1 MKQKELTKT
10 FMTISNWKK
19 TLVSMVYTEIFQG
32 QRSRVN
38 SQVFLDI
45 YDDFKLGK
53 SPLVSM
59 VYTK

>member
-19 TLVSMVYTEIFQG
+19 PLVSMVYTKIFQG

-38 SQVFLDI
+38 SQVFLHI